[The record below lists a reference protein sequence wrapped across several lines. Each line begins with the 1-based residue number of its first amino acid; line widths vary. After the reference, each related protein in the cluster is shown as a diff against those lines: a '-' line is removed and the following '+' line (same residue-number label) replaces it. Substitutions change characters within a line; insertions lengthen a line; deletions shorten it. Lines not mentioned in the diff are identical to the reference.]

1 VGVASRPFPWLPNS
15 GSLEVPKVLS
25 DRGEQEHGMAD
36 HSGELGAGEAN
47 PQAFATS
54 HTTDQAVEDDQDP
67 SPGRGGLVLAAL
79 GVVFG
84 DIGTSPVYTFR
95 ECFNPE
101 YGLALTQEN
110 VLGVLSCL
118 IWALLLVVAV
128 KYVLLIMRADNQ
140 GEGGIFALLALALWG
155 APGKHLPWV
164 LTMLGLAG
172 AALFYGDSMITPAI
186 SVLSAVEGLEVV
198 LPALKPFVLPL
209 TVVVL
214 LALFIV
220 QKRGTE
226 RVGKYFGPVMAL
238 WFAVLGIFGL
248 IQIGALPGILTAISP
263 IHAVGFFT
271 AHPAISFVVLGAVAL
286 AITGGEA
293 LYADMGHFGRFPIR
307 TAWFAVVL
315 PGLALNYLGQGA
327 LVLADKTAIENPFFR
342 MAADW
347 AILPLVL
354 LATAATVIASQAV
367 ISGAFSLTRQAM
379 QLDLMP
385 RLDVLQT
392 SAHLSGQIFIP
403 QLNWLLLIA
412 VLALVLGFQSSSA
425 LAAAYGFA
433 VTGTM
438 VITTVLATEV
448 AHRIW
453 GWRWPGV
460 AATFLPLGLVDL
472 ALFSSNA
479 LKIRSG
485 GWFPLAIGMIV
496 FTVMSTWREGRQLV
510 FAQLST
516 RSVPL
521 PTFLATTAEAAEA
534 RASGTAVYLTNRT
547 DDVPVPLLNNF
558 KHNKVLHSTVL
569 LVRIVTENIPR
580 VARENRVHARQL
592 GRGFWQIEIHFGFAQ
607 TPNVPREL
615 GRADIPGV
623 NLDPGEMSFFVGRF
637 NVKSTARPGMARWRE
652 RLYTG
657 LARIATH
664 PNEFFR
670 IPADQVIELG
680 AEVEI

>member
-1 VGVASRPFPWLPNS
+1 
-15 GSLEVPKVLS
+15 
-25 DRGEQEHGMAD
+25 MAD
-36 HSGELGAGEAN
+36 QAGEVVSGEAH
-47 PQAFATS
+47 QQTFATGRP
-54 HTTDQAVEDDQDP
+54 TDQVSEDDQDTP
-67 SPGRGGLVLAAL
+67 PGHGGLVVAAL

-101 YGLALTQEN
+101 HGLALTQAD

-155 APGKHLPWV
+155 APGKHLPW
-164 LTMLGLAG
+164 LLIMLGLAG
-172 AALFYGDSMITPAI
+172 ASLFYGDSMITPAI
-186 SVLSAVEGLEVV
+186 SVLSAVEGLEVAI
-198 LPALKPFVLPL
+198 PALKPFILPI

-226 RVGKYFGPVMAL
+226 RVGQYFGPVMAL
-238 WFAVLGIFGL
+238 WFAVLGILGL
-248 IQIGALPGILTAISP
+248 IQIGASPRILAAISP
-263 IHAVGFFT
+263 IHAVDFFT
-271 AHPAISFVVLGAVAL
+271 AHPAVSFVVLGAVAL

-307 TAWFAVVL
+307 PAWFAVVL
-315 PGLALNYLGQGA
+315 PALVLNYLGQGA
-327 LVLADKTAIENPFFR
+327 LVLADKRVIENPFFR
-342 MAADW
+342 MASDW
-347 AILPLVL
+347 AISPLVL
-354 LATAATVIASQAV
+354 LATAATIIASQAV

-392 SAHLSGQIFIP
+392 SAHMSGQIYIP

-412 VLALVLGFQSSSA
+412 VVALVLGFQSSSA

-438 VITTVLATEV
+438 VITTVLALSV

-453 GWRWPGV
+453 GWRWWGV
-460 AATFLPLGLVDL
+460 AAAFLPLGLVDL

-479 LKIRSG
+479 LKIPSG

-510 FAQLST
+510 FGQLSAG
-516 RSVPL
+516 SVPL
-521 PTFLATTAEAAEA
+521 SSLAGTAEAAEA
-534 RASGTAVYLTNRT
+534 SVSGTAVYLTTRT
-547 DDVPVPLLNNF
+547 EDVPVTFLNNL
-558 KHNKVLHSTVL
+558 KHNKVLHRTVL
-569 LVRIVTENIPR
+569 FVRVVTENILR
-580 VARENRVHARQL
+580 VARENRVRAHQPCS
-592 GRGFWQIEIHFGFAQ
+592 GFWQIDIHFGFAQ

-615 GRADIPGV
+615 GRADIPGLI
-623 NLDPGEMSFFVGRF
+623 LDPDQMSFFVGQF

-652 RLYTG
+652 RLYAG
-657 LARIATH
+657 LARIATR
-664 PNEFFR
+664 PTEFFR
-670 IPADQVIELG
+670 IPADRVIELG

>member
-1 VGVASRPFPWLPNS
+1 
-15 GSLEVPKVLS
+15 
-25 DRGEQEHGMAD
+25 MAD
-36 HSGELGAGEAN
+36 RSGEIVSDGAN
-47 PQAFATS
+47 QRAFATS
-54 HTTDQAVEDDQDP
+54 RTTEQVGEDDQGTP
-67 SPGRGGLVLAAL
+67 PGRGGLVIAAL

-101 YGLALTQEN
+101 HGLALTQAN

-118 IWALLLVVAV
+118 IWALVLVVAF

-186 SVLSAVEGLEVV
+186 SVLSAVDGLEVAI
-198 LPALKPFVLPL
+198 PALKSFVLPL

-226 RVGKYFGPVMAL
+226 RVGEYFGPVMAL
-238 WFAVLGIFGL
+238 WFAVLGILGL
-248 IQIGALPGILTAISP
+248 IQIGASPRILTAISP
-263 IHAVGFFT
+263 LHAVDFFT

-307 TAWFAVVL
+307 SAWFAVVL
-315 PGLALNYLGQGA
+315 PALVLNYLGQGA
-327 LVLADKTAIENPFFR
+327 LVLGDKSAIENPFFR

-347 AILPLVL
+347 AILPLVV

-367 ISGAFSLTRQAM
+367 VSGAFSLTRQAM

-392 SAHLSGQIFIP
+392 SAHISGQIYIP
-403 QLNWLLLIA
+403 QLNWLLLVA

-438 VITTVLATEV
+438 VITTVLATAV

-453 GWRWPGV
+453 GWRWPVV
-460 AATFLPLGLVDL
+460 AAAFVPLGFVDL

-479 LKIRSG
+479 LKIPSG
-485 GWFPLAIGMIV
+485 GWFPLAIGVIV
-496 FTVMSTWREGRQLV
+496 FIVMSTWREGRQLV
-510 FAQLST
+510 YARLSD

-521 PTFLATTAEAAEA
+521 PSFLATATEACEA
-534 RASGTAVYLTNRT
+534 RVSGTAVYLTNRT

-558 KHNKVLHSTVL
+558 KHNKVLHRTVL
-569 LVRIVTENIPR
+569 FVRIVTENIPR
-580 VARENRVHARQL
+580 VAREDRVRAHQL
-592 GRGFWQIEIHFGFAQ
+592 GQGFWQIEIHFGFAQ

-615 GRADIPGV
+615 GRADISGL
-623 NLDPGEMSFFVGRF
+623 NLDPGQMSFFVGRF
-637 NVKSTARPGMARWRE
+637 NVKSTERPGMARWRE
-652 RLYTG
+652 RLYAG
-657 LARIATH
+657 LTRIATH
-664 PNEFFR
+664 PTEFFR